1 MEEINWSATVV
12 VSEEVRGVIDEL
24 LSMHD
29 NMLMRLYNLDVE
41 FMRIWK

>member
-1 MEEINWSATVV
+1 MEIDWTIEAIISD
-12 VSEEVRGVIDEL
+12 EVRGVIDEL

-29 NMLMRLYNLDVE
+29 NILIKLYNLDIE